1 MSGSSKIASELKS
14 NDSEKSFI
22 IADSPR
28 KYLQKVG
35 VHAIIKLFS
44 ESLDFNSDA
53 IFELP
58 DIDLDNRILIS
69 SQNSDL
75 KKSTSS
81 TARPKLQTA
90 CARPLIGQIGQKM
103 VCDLMVGP
111 YSHGVAKKAQLE
123 KKYFRALPS
132 EQQWKKV

>member
-1 MSGSSKIASELKS
+1 M
-14 NDSEKSFI
+14 
-22 IADSPR
+22 
-28 KYLQKVG
+28 V
-35 VHAIIKLFS
+35 
-44 ESLDFNSDA
+44 DFDSDA

-123 KKYFRALPS
+123 KKYFRTLPNQDITVDDPRHQKS
-132 EQQWKKV
+132 LTKLSLATTAAHCHTKSLQ